1 MRSSSLVTLMLL
13 VALGVGLPAAALAD
27 ADAVPP
33 GVDVTSLGL
42 QPLTGPI
49 APATPAPGEARLV
62 PGPDGVYRAVPE
74 VHGTTKIFHIV
85 GREAPWTLK
94 PGLTVMA
101 KTYNGVVPGP
111 ALVVRQGDHVVVD
124 YTNDLPFAD
133 TMHLHGIHGAAPGMD
148 GVAGVTQGLIP
159 PHGGRFRYA
168 FDARQSGTFIYHT
181 HDPESMLDAGLY
193 GAIVVQPAHP
203 RPEERVARDYL
214 GILSSWKIQSASENH
229 FTLNGKSYPATR
241 SFEVA
246 AGERM
251 RIRWINISAENLHTM
266 HTHGHDQ
273 LVIARDA
280 LPLEYVDREDTVLL
294 GPGQRADV
302 VVVANAKPGTWIV
315 HCHVLDHTEDEDGDG
330 QPDGLITAIHYRGT
344 PELLPQMA
352 RVMASMNMAGQMAV
366 APRHALG
373 FKMTIL
379 LGAIAGLTI
388 FLGLPIARARRLSLT
403 AVGALNAVAIG
414 ILIFLLIEIAN
425 DAIGP
430 VTQAI
435 GKWHNGGGVPYRLS
449 AAVIGG
455 LALGLIGLGSIA
467 TKFFTPRGGAIHDH
481 PLALAMM
488 IAAGIGA
495 HNFAEGLAIGA
506 SAALGH
512 TAIAFGLII
521 GFALH
526 NATEG
531 FGIAAP
537 LSLRATVPSWSQLA
551 VAGLVAGGPTFLG
564 TVVGY
569 VFVSPLLSTF
579 FLAIAAGALIFVIG
593 ELWAML
599 KKLGGTTVLATAM
612 VSLGFLIALATEIIV
627 GLNQRSAPVHRMSM
641 NPVPADQVTISASRS
656 ASRAKITSIAMR
668 SPTETSRPQR
678 YAE

>member
-1 MRSSSLVTLMLL
+1 MLGMPNFIMRLPSFAAVMLFAGL
-13 VALGVGLPAAALAD
+13 CVGLPTAAAAD
-27 ADAVPP
+27 ADEAPA

-124 YTNDLPFAD
+124 YTNDLPVGD
-133 TMHLHGIHGAAPGMD
+133 TMHLHGIHGAAPEMD

-159 PHGGRFRYA
+159 PHGGKFRYA

-181 HDPESMLDAGLY
+181 HDPEAMLDAGLY
-193 GAIVVQPAHP
+193 GAVVVLPAHP

-214 GILSSWKIQSASENH
+214 GIISSWKIQSASENH
-229 FTLNGKSYPATR
+229 FTLNGKSYPATAA
-241 SFEVA
+241 FEVA
-246 AGERM
+246 ARERM
-251 RIRWINISAENLHTM
+251 RIRWINISAENMHTM

-280 LPLEYVDREDTVLL
+280 LPLDYVDREDTVLL

-302 VVVANAKPGTWIV
+302 VVIANAKPGTWV
-315 HCHVLDHTEDEDGDG
+315 LHCHVLDHTEDDAGH
-330 QPDGLITAIHYRGT
+330 PDGLITAIHYRGT
-344 PELLPQMA
+344 PNTAVGMWRA
-352 RVMASMNMAGQMAV
+352 MASMDMSTLMS
-366 APRHALG
+366 APRRALG
-373 FKMTIL
+373 FGSTVI

-388 FLGLPIARARRLSLT
+388 FFGLPVARMRRLPAQ

-414 ILIFLLIEIAN
+414 ILVFLVVEIAH
-425 DAIGP
+425 DATAPVEAAVALWHGGGP
-430 VTQAI
+430 V
-435 GKWHNGGGVPYRLS
+435 PY
-449 AAVIGG
+449 
-455 LALGLIGLGSIA
+455 ALGAALVAGLLVGLVGLGSISTQFA
-467 TKFFTPRGGAIHDH
+467 KRGAAVADH
-481 PLALAMM
+481 PYTLAMM
-488 IAAGIGA
+488 IAIGIGA

-506 SAALGH
+506 SAALGQ
-512 TAIAFGLII
+512 TALAIGLIV

-537 LSLRATVPSWSQLA
+537 LSGRDKVPSWGQLTA
-551 VAGLVAGGPTFLG
+551 AGIVGGAPTFLG

-579 FLAIAAGALIFVIG
+579 FLAIAAGALVFVIG
-593 ELWAML
+593 ELWAVL
-599 KKLGGTTVLATAM
+599 KRLGGTTVLATAM
-612 VSLGFLIALATEIIV
+612 VSLGFILALATEIIV
-627 GLNQRSAPVHRMSM
+627 GLNQHPAAAHRMSSH
-641 NPVPADQVTISASRS
+641 VTTSPSRS
-656 ASRAKITSIAMR
+656 ASRAKTTSIAMR
-668 SPTETSRPQR
+668 SPIETSRPQR